1 MIVQLEGS
9 IAQGSPIDT
18 ASAGELVA
26 IPADLMAAGD
36 LVFRASTD
44 LAALGIS
51 DGEYLI
57 VEPRRRGRAKTGEL
71 VIALVRGIA
80 FIGRWWM
87 KKGRRAVMD
96 EKMSALAEG
105 KEVRVFGAITL
116 IVRPAPRQMKTP
128 GHRHSA
134 LNRSRQPTH
143 GTYCTVVPR
152 FKRPAIDRGSLG
164 SRHTHGGG
172 AFLYHFISHGSGD
185 RGIGFQGFFT
195 YL

>member
-116 IVRPAPRQMKTP
+116 IVRPEAK
-128 GHRHSA
+128 
-134 LNRSRQPTH
+134 
-143 GTYCTVVPR
+143 
-152 FKRPAIDRGSLG
+152 
-164 SRHTHGGG
+164 
-172 AFLYHFISHGSGD
+172 SGD
-185 RGIGFQGFFT
+185 QNG
-195 YL
+195 